1 VIVFPDAVLW
11 ATDYLRRRL
20 TDLGHADVF
29 VGSKVP
35 DPREPRMA
43 VVRRVGGVGPNPF
56 VDGPRLQVRV
66 FGSTDEDATELA
78 GLVRALL
85 LASPG
90 DGPVRR
96 ARDGGL
102 VDVEDVQPLRL
113 LTVDLLT
120 RGAVA

>member
-1 VIVFPDAVLW
+1 MIVFPDAVLW

-20 TDLGHADVF
+20 TDLGHSDVF
-29 VGSKVP
+29 VGAKVP
-35 DPREPRMA
+35 TPREPKTV
-43 VVRRVGGVGPNPF
+43 VVRRVGGVGPDRF
-56 VDGPRLQVRV
+56 RDAPRLQARV
-66 FGSTDEDATELA
+66 FAPTPEAANELV

-85 LASPG
+85 LDSPG

-102 VDVEDVQPLRL
+102 VDVTDEERL

-120 RGAVA
+120 RGTPTT